1 MGVHWISYR
10 RKSELQAILKEFGL
24 DTEGTVEEMR
34 SRLSSFA
41 SQPELPKAVT
51 QRLAELEST
60 LGCTPTPDP
69 KTRPRSPTPGENQ
82 PGTGPAGASTSMEAT
97 SRTAAQALTS
107 TDISLQV
114 PPRVQTTGNTAGTR
128 AHDMLPDGLSPHNER
143 FLQLG
148 LADRLRKWGVF
159 FSGGSADPLRFIEHV
174 EDMVA
179 VYRLDIQQQLLP
191 AIAGLL
197 TGPAADWFRVSGL
210 QGATW
215 EEFKKEFLDF
225 FLPPRYF
232 QRLEDEIRARTQR
245 VGEPFTTYL
254 LSLRVM
260 MRRAAYSMDQ
270 ELDRLYDNLLPEY
283 QLFTIRHE
291 FTTLAQLTRLVTIYE
306 DTKERSGSRPAPKAG
321 QPMLAG
327 LSTGTRTESQN
338 RGVSEGGP
346 YPTQESGVNVDL
358 RRACRNCAQVG
369 HFSREC
375 QNPRTLFCWDCGR
388 RGIRTLDC
396 CRVRSPGNEARS
408 HPPGERMETAPSASR
423 Q

>member
-1 MGVHWISYR
+1 
-10 RKSELQAILKEFGL
+10 
-24 DTEGTVEEMR
+24 
-34 SRLSSFA
+34 
-41 SQPELPKAVT
+41 
-51 QRLAELEST
+51 
-60 LGCTPTPDP
+60 
-69 KTRPRSPTPGENQ
+69 
-82 PGTGPAGASTSMEAT
+82 
-97 SRTAAQALTS
+97 
-107 TDISLQV
+107 
-114 PPRVQTTGNTAGTR
+114 
-128 AHDMLPDGLSPHNER
+128 
-143 FLQLG
+143 
-148 LADRLRKWGVF
+148 
-159 FSGGSADPLRFIEHV
+159 
-174 EDMVA
+174 
-179 VYRLDIQQQLLP
+179 
-191 AIAGLL
+191 
-197 TGPAADWFRVSGL
+197 
-210 QGATW
+210 
-215 EEFKKEFLDF
+215 
-225 FLPPRYF
+225 
-232 QRLEDEIRARTQR
+232 
-245 VGEPFTTYL
+245 
-254 LSLRVM
+254 M

-283 QLFTIRHE
+283 QLFTRRHE

-338 RGVSEGGP
+338 RGVSEGSP

>member
-10 RKSELQAILKEFGL
+10 RKSELQRFSKIRAGH
-24 DTEGTVEEMR
+24 GRHRRGMR

-97 SRTAAQALTS
+97 TVRRLKHSRTQTS
-107 TDISLQV
+107 VCKTS
-114 PPRVQTTGNTAGTR
+114 PGQTTGNTAGTR
-128 AHDMLPDGLSPHNER
+128 LTICSPMASRRIRRPATIHR
-143 FLQLG
+143 
-148 LADRLRKWGVF
+148 AC
-159 FSGGSADPLRFIEHV
+159 GGHGCRISVGH
-174 EDMVA
+174 
-179 VYRLDIQQQLLP
+179 
-191 AIAGLL
+191 
-197 TGPAADWFRVSGL
+197 PAAIVARHRRVTNRASRRL
-210 QGATW
+210 VPSQRITRTTW

-283 QLFTIRHE
+283 QLFTRRHE
-291 FTTLAQLTRLVTIYE
+291 FTR
-306 DTKERSGSRPAPKAG
+306 
-321 QPMLAG
+321 
-327 LSTGTRTESQN
+327 
-338 RGVSEGGP
+338 
-346 YPTQESGVNVDL
+346 
-358 RRACRNCAQVG
+358 
-369 HFSREC
+369 
-375 QNPRTLFCWDCGR
+375 
-388 RGIRTLDC
+388 
-396 CRVRSPGNEARS
+396 
-408 HPPGERMETAPSASR
+408 
-423 Q
+423 